1 MENLEHLD
9 YIYNNGV
16 EKRIEDE
23 NMFNTF
29 DEMSVELHKR
39 LNINT
44 LGNISLGVFVD
55 QEGYKFNI
63 YHMYDQD
70 AVDPK
75 YLLCCTNFV

>member
-16 EKRIEDE
+16 EKRIEGE
-23 NMFNTF
+23 NMFDTF
-29 DEMSVELHKR
+29 DEMSLELHNR
-39 LNINT
+39 LNITT
-44 LGNISLGVFVD
+44 LGNVSLGVFVD
-55 QEGYKFNI
+55 KEGYKFNI
-63 YHMYDQD
+63 YHIYDQD